1 MVKQLGIPT
10 YFLTLSFAD
19 NFICRELLCIVNK
32 LNNLGLSDEEL
43 RNLSYQERFNLL
55 NNKPVLAASHFQHK
69 IEVFLCRNHP

>member
-1 MVKQLGIPT
+1 MAKQLGIPT
-10 YFLTLSFAD
+10 YFLTLSSAD
-19 NFICRELLCIVNK
+19 LRWRELSYIVNK